1 MAGTRRLRYA
11 SFTGD
16 DACVGGG
23 RPPLRSLHRHVTR
36 SVFFICLSLLW
47 ARSVAGE
54 PVIVRVAPS
63 PVGVSTVSGGNSS
76 PVAQCGLTDQA
87 PCSTVPAA
95 VAVASQSMYDG
106 MEVQVHIAAGWYG
119 ADSCNVTVDR
129 PLAIVGEST
138 ASTVID
144 CGWSS
149 RFLYVASTAASPF
162 GLYNLTLQHCSSFN
176 NGLEPGGDVNGGAVL
191 VQWSFGGA
199 GLVANFVGLAVV
211 HSLAVFNR
219 SAGHIAGG
227 EQVLG
232 GAIAVKMMGSGPS
245 ATETHD
251 GVSITVADS
260 VFDDTVVRGG
270 KRSRWL
276 HSSLVVGSP
285 TCCATAQIAWS

>member
-1 MAGTRRLRYA
+1 MADTRPVRYA
-11 SFTGD
+11 RLAY
-16 DACVGGG
+16 DACVNRR
-23 RPPLRSLHRHVTR
+23 RPPLRSLRRRVIN
-36 SVFFICLSLLW
+36 SVAFICLSLLW

-63 PVGVSTVSGGNSS
+63 ASDASTVA
-76 PVAQCGLTDQA
+76 PCGLTDQL

-95 VAVASQSMYDG
+95 VAVASQSVYDG
-106 MEVQVHIAAGWYG
+106 IEVQVHIAAGWYG

-199 GLVANFVGLAVV
+199 GLVANFVGLAVE